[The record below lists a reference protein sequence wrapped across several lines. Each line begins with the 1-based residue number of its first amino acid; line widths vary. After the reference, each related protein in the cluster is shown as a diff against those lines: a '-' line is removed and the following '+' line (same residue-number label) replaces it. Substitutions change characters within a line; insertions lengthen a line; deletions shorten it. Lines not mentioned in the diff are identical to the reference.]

1 MFRRVFPLFVFF
13 FLASFFTLHGQSA
26 FPVHF
31 SFGVEKLPA
40 NFNTFKLLLP
50 DKNEISSGRY
60 VRFIRTEKLISTEN
74 RALLAASGIDILEYI
89 PGGIYLISIPEYYD
103 LTQLERIQVQS
114 IVPVQPVW
122 KLARNLRE
130 RPYGE
135 WAVSGDR
142 LAVNVQIYPHV
153 ELATAVEL
161 CKKYG
166 WDVLTT
172 GTNAHFIQ
180 LLVRQDELESA
191 ALAPFIQWMELIPPP
206 AEPEDTKGRSL
217 HRSNLLDSDAQ
228 SGKKYNGDGV
238 SVLVRD
244 DGQLGP
250 HIDFAGRL
258 TNLTNQPPDAGTHG
272 DGVAG
277 ILTGAG
283 NLDPRKKG
291 MAAGAHLY
299 AVDYSSDFQGQT
311 LNLFLD
317 ENVTITNSS
326 YSNGCNSGYTMSSR
340 ITDQQMFEYPTL
352 MHVFSAGN
360 ANGDDCGADNYGAG
374 NQWGNITGGHKQGK
388 NSISAANLNS
398 TAALDN
404 TSSRGPAYDGRLKP
418 DISANGTNQESTSPF
433 NAYQVFGGT
442 SGAAPGIAGCMA
454 QLTHAY
460 KSLHDQTEPTAALL
474 KNLLLNS
481 ANDLGNVGPDFKFG
495 WGHVNA
501 GRALNLI
508 EQNQWSEA
516 SVDNGATYTQ
526 TLHIPDGVRQAKIML
541 YWPEAPASEFAPK
554 ALINDLDITV
564 TGNNAPVYLP
574 WKLDPTPDPVILNTP
589 AGKGRDSL
597 NNVEQV
603 AIDNPVA
610 GIYTISVT
618 GMEVPLGPQ
627 PFYLSW
633 EFLTDQVTITYPNGG
648 EGFVPGETERIH
660 WDAFGNT
667 ENFVLSYST
676 DNGANWQT
684 ITTVVSTARMYDWAV
699 PATISGKVRL
709 QLQRGSSTD
718 TNDQPFSI
726 VPIPQNISFAKVCLD
741 SMTLTWTDVQDTL
754 SYDVYLLGSKY
765 MEIVQSSAVNSAT
778 FAITSPQLDKWV
790 SVRSATENGVAGRR
804 AIAVN
809 WPGGLKNC
817 PAPDD
822 LAINVSASPQTDT
835 ILACSPVNYS
845 VQVQIKN
852 TGLNLVTDATVNYQ
866 FGNQPV
872 VSSALTAIPV
882 GQTLNFTFPNPVL
895 LNGNGNVQVRIWVT
909 YPPDDYIYNDTV
921 AYALVYI
928 TNPVSTYFT
937 QNFEPSP
944 ALPAGWLIVNPDA
957 ETGGLTWAL
966 ETDGITGTNG
976 AATRALYLNCFSYN
990 ETGQEDYV
998 YLPPLDLQNLPS
1010 PGLKF
1015 DVAHAQYNSTYTE
1028 SLRVEVFAD
1037 CDPQS
1042 TPIVVWEK
1050 TDPQLATVPN
1060 TTANFKPDN
1069 AADWRTEYIDL
1080 QQFEGQSIFV
1090 RFVSVNDFG
1099 NNLYLDNI
1107 NLFEFDLQ
1115 APDAQLSVS
1124 MDTVCRADTVIFQ
1137 ALGPISPSSLYTWQF
1152 SAGASPLTATG
1163 PGPHAVRYLL
1173 AGAKTPRL
1181 IVSNA
1186 LGADTA
1192 VQQVLVK
1199 PLPTTNFTFLS
1210 SDLNVTFTNTT
1221 SNGNTYLWTF
1231 GDGDTSTAA
1240 NPVHVFPAPGNY
1252 VVRLSATNDCGTV
1265 DKVTIVMVETTATSN
1280 LSDRIGI
1287 RVLPN
1292 PNAGDFHV
1300 ELKGSGSGAVTL
1312 SLLDMQGRLLQ
1323 KTETFV
1329 SEAVTDVHFE
1339 NPSLEKGIYQL
1350 VIQSDTGSATYKIVV
1365 Q

>member
-13 FLASFFTLHGQSA
+13 FLASFFTLYSQSA
-26 FPVHF
+26 FPAHF
-31 SFGVEKLPA
+31 SFGVENLPA

-50 DKNEISSGRY
+50 DKNEIAAGRY

-74 RALLAASGIDILEYI
+74 RALLAASGIHILEYV
-89 PGGIYLISIPEYYD
+89 PGGIYLVSIPEYYD
-103 LTQLERIQVQS
+103 LTQLERVQVQS
-114 IVPVQPVW
+114 IMPVQPVW

-130 RPYGE
+130 RPFGD

-142 LAVNVQIYPHV
+142 VAVNVQIYPHV
-153 ELATAVEL
+153 ELAVAAEL
-161 CKKYG
+161 CKKNG
-166 WDVLTT
+166 WGVVKK
-172 GTNAHFIQ
+172 GSNSHFIQ
-180 LLVRQDELESA
+180 LLIRQEELESA
-191 ALAPFIQWMELIPPP
+191 AALPFIQWMELIPPP

-217 HRSNLLDSDAQ
+217 HRSNLLDSDAP

-238 SVLVRD
+238 NVLVRD

-258 TNLTNQPPDAGTHG
+258 TNLTSQPPDAGTHG

-283 NLDPRKKG
+283 NLDPNKKG
-291 MAAGAHLY
+291 MAAGAQLY
-299 AVDYSSDFQGQT
+299 AIDYTSDFQDQT
-311 LNLFLD
+311 LDLFLE

-340 ITDQQMFEYPTL
+340 ITDEQLYEHPTL

-360 ANGDDCGADNYGAG
+360 ANGDDCGTDNYGAG
-374 NQWGNITGGHKQGK
+374 NQWANITGGHKQGK

-433 NAYQVFGGT
+433 NNYQVFGGT
-442 SGAAPGIAGCMA
+442 SGAAPGIAGCLA

-460 KSLHDQTEPTAALL
+460 KSLHNQTEPAAALL
-474 KNLLLNS
+474 KTLMLNT
-481 ANDLGNVGPDFKFG
+481 ANDLGNAGPDYKFG

-508 EQNQWSEA
+508 EENQWSEG
-516 SVDNGATYTQ
+516 SVDNEATYTQ
-526 TLHIPDGVRQAKIML
+526 TLLIPDGVRQAKIML

-554 ALINDLDITV
+554 ALINDLDISV
-564 TGNNAPVYLP
+564 TGNNLPLYLP

-610 GIYTISVT
+610 GVYTISVK
-618 GMEVPLGPQ
+618 GMEVPMGPQ
-627 PFYLSW
+627 PFYLAW
-633 EFLTDQVTITYPNGG
+633 EFLTDQVALTYPNGG
-648 EGFVPGETERIH
+648 EGFAPGETQRIH
-660 WDAFGNT
+660 WDAFGNSQ
-667 ENFVLSYST
+667 NFVLSYST

-684 ITTVVSTARMYDWAV
+684 ITTVVSTARMYDWVV
-699 PATISGKVRL
+699 PATASGKVRI
-709 QLQRGSSTD
+709 QLQRGSFTD
-718 TNDQPFSI
+718 TNDLPFSI
-726 VPIPQNISFAKVCLD
+726 VPVPQNIGFEKVCLD
-741 SMTLTWTDVQDTL
+741 SITLTWTDVQDTL

-765 MEIVQSSAVNSAT
+765 MEIVQSTAANSAT
-778 FAITSPQLDKWV
+778 FAITSPQLEKWV
-790 SVRSATENGVAGRR
+790 SVRSATENGIAGRR

-822 LAINVSASPQTDT
+822 LGLNISANPQNDT
-835 ILACSPVNYS
+835 ILACAPVNYS
-845 VQVQIKN
+845 VQVEVKN
-852 TGLNLVTDATVNYQ
+852 SGLNLVANATVNYQ
-866 FGNQPV
+866 IDNQPV
-872 VSSALTAIPV
+872 ISALLPALPV
-882 GQTLNFTFPNPVL
+882 GQAFNYVFPNPIL
-895 LNGNGNVQVRIWVT
+895 LSGNNNVQVKIWVT
-909 YPPDDYIYNDTV
+909 YAPDDYIYNDTV
-921 AYALVYI
+921 TYALVYV
-928 TNPVSTYFT
+928 TDPVDTYFT
-937 QNFEPSP
+937 ENFQSSSVLPS
-944 ALPAGWLIVNPDA
+944 GWLIVNPDA
-957 ETGGLTWAL
+957 ETDGLTWTL
-966 ETDGITGTNG
+966 ETDGVTGING

-990 ETGQEDYV
+990 EVGEEDYV
-998 YLPPLDLQNLPS
+998 YMPPLDLHNLPH

-1028 SLRVEVFAD
+1028 SLRVEVFTN
-1037 CDPQS
+1037 CDPGS
-1042 TPIVVWEK
+1042 TPVVVWEK
-1050 TDPQLATVPN
+1050 TDPQLATTAS
-1060 TTANFKPDN
+1060 TTASFKPDN

-1080 QQFEGQSIFV
+1080 QQFEGQSVFV
-1090 RFVSVNDFG
+1090 RFASVNDYG
-1099 NNLYLDNI
+1099 NNIFLDNI
-1107 NLFEFDLQ
+1107 NLFEFDVE
-1115 APDAQLSVS
+1115 APEALLSVS
-1124 MDTVCRADTVIFQ
+1124 MDTVCRGDTVIFQ
-1137 ALGPISPSSLYTWQF
+1137 ALGPISPSSTYAWQF

-1173 AGAKTPRL
+1173 AGSKTPRL
-1181 IVSNA
+1181 IVSNV

-1199 PLPTTNFTFLS
+1199 PLPTTNFTFS
-1210 SDLNVTFTNTT
+1210 ASDLNVTFTNTT
-1221 SNGNTYLWTF
+1221 ANGINYLWSF

-1240 NPVHVFPAPGNY
+1240 NPVHLFPAPGNY
-1252 VVRLSATNDCGTV
+1252 VVRLTATNECGIVEKVTVVVLTSATSD
-1265 DKVTIVMVETTATSN
+1265 
-1280 LSDRIGI
+1280 LSGHLGV

-1300 ELKGSGSGAVTL
+1300 ELKGSESGPVTL
-1312 SLLDMQGRLLQ
+1312 SLLDMQGRLIERS
-1323 KTETFV
+1323 ETTV
-1329 SEAVTDVHFE
+1329 HQSVTDVHFKK
-1339 NPSLEKGIYQL
+1339 PSLDKGVYQL
-1350 VIQSDTGSATYKIVV
+1350 LIQSETGSATYRVVV